1 MQVKILAAGGGSGGH
16 VTPVAAV
23 IQELK
28 KHDPSLEAM
37 FLCDKAFEV
46 QSRGIMEPVGV
57 TVRVI
62 RAGKFRRYAHLTF
75 WQHFTVPKV
84 VTSNFRDVF
93 KVGRGFFQSISI
105 IRRFKPDV
113 VFTKG
118 GFVCLPVGL
127 AAHILR
133 IPLVIH
139 DSDTR
144 PGLTNKFL
152 GKWADAIATGS
163 PLENYHYAADRA
175 TYVGVPIADTF
186 RPKTDEQQASY
197 KQKFG
202 FDPHKLLV
210 VAVGGGLGAHSIN
223 RAMSRAG
230 QSLLEA
236 NLSVYLVAGKGG
248 YEEALNEAPTDDRFK
263 VTPFVYEDMDELLGA
278 ADIVVSRGSATFL
291 QELAGLKK
299 AVIIVPAHQLGDQ
312 IKNATVFEA
321 AHAAVVVGN
330 VGIEDDSR
338 LSDAIISLA
347 HDETQRNELAVAL
360 HSFAKPDAAKDLA
373 QILVTA
379 AKR

>member
-1 MQVKILAAGGGSGGH
+1 
-16 VTPVAAV
+16 
-23 IQELK
+23 
-28 KHDPSLEAM
+28 M

-46 QSRGIMEPVGV
+46 QSRGIMEPLGV
-57 TVRVI
+57 KVRVI
-62 RAGKFRRYAHLTF
+62 QAGKFRRYAHLTF

-84 VTSNFRDVF
+84 VTSNFLDIF
-93 KVGRGFFQSISI
+93 KVGRGFFQSVSI
-105 IRRFKPDV
+105 IWRFKPDV

-144 PGLTNKFL
+144 PGLTNRFL
-152 GKWADAIATGS
+152 AKWADAIATGS
-163 PLENYHYAADRA
+163 PLENYRYASDRA

-186 RPKTDEQQASY
+186 RPKSDAQQASY
-197 KQKFG
+197 KQKLG
-202 FDPHKLLV
+202 FDPSRLLV
-210 VAVGGGLGAHSIN
+210 VAVGGGLGARSIN
-223 RAMSRAG
+223 LAMSRAG
-230 QSLLEA
+230 QALLDA
-236 NLSVYLVAGKGG
+236 DLSVYLVAGKGG
-248 YEEALNEAPTDDRFK
+248 YDAALSEAPEDERFK
-263 VTPFVYEDMDELLGA
+263 ITPFVYENMDELLGA

-299 AVIIVPAHQLGDQ
+299 AVIVVPAHQLGDQ
-312 IKNATVFEA
+312 IKNATVFAA
-321 AHAAVVVGN
+321 AHAAVVVEN
-330 VGIEDDSR
+330 LGIEDDSR

-347 HDETQRNELAVAL
+347 RDDLRRHELAEAL

>member
-1 MQVKILAAGGGSGGH
+1 
-16 VTPVAAV
+16 
-23 IQELK
+23 
-28 KHDPSLEAM
+28 M

-46 QSRGIMEPVGV
+46 QSRGIMEPLGV
-57 TVRVI
+57 VVRVI
-62 RAGKFRRYAHLTF
+62 QAGKFRRYAHLTF

-84 VTSNFRDVF
+84 VSSNFLDIF
-93 KVGRGFFQSISI
+93 KVGKGFFQSVRI

-127 AAHILR
+127 AAHVLR

-152 GKWADAIATGS
+152 AKWADAIATGS
-163 PLENYHYAADRA
+163 PLENYQYPADRA

-186 RPKTDEQQASY
+186 RPKTETQQRSY
-197 KQKFG
+197 KEKLG
-202 FDPHKLLV
+202 FDPKKILV
-210 VAVGGGLGAHSIN
+210 VAVGGGLGARSIN
-223 RAMSRAG
+223 LAMSRGG
-230 QSLLEA
+230 QALLEA
-236 NLSVYLVAGKGG
+236 DLCVYLVAGKGG
-248 YEEALNEAPTDDRFK
+248 YDEALSEAPKDNNNFK
-263 VTPFVYEDMDELLGA
+263 LTPFVYDHMDELLGA

-312 IKNATVFEA
+312 IKNAAVFEA
-321 AHAAVVVGN
+321 AHAAVVVDN
-330 VGIEDDSR
+330 VGVETDSR
-338 LSDAIISLA
+338 LTEAII
-347 HDETQRNELAVAL
+347 ELAQDESHRRELAGAL